1 MTAMAEQLDPFRNL
15 NIDVPR
21 AIGELF
27 DGDVGLEDFE
37 MERRPAAEV
46 QMVIEQ
52 VWRQYEPFID
62 PGALAGLPAD
72 EIQDRVA
79 ALTDAEF
86 AKRAVSWI
94 HEGLPAVIL
103 AVCDPDALLHE
114 YHIGDGQRRLALAAG
129 LGLETIAVVILKRKT
144 ARR

>member
-1 MTAMAEQLDPFRNL
+1 MNAMVEPLDPFRNL
-15 NIDVPR
+15 KIDVPR

-27 DGDVGLEDFE
+27 AGEVSLEDFE

-52 VWRQYEPFID
+52 VWRQYEPFVD
-62 PGALAGLPAD
+62 PGVLAGLTPA
-72 EIQDRVA
+72 EIQDRVT

-94 HEGLPAVIL
+94 HDGLPAVVL

-114 YHIGDGQRRLALAAG
+114 YRIGDGQRRLALAAG
-129 LGLETIAVVILKRKT
+129 LGLESIAVVILKRKSE
-144 ARR
+144 RR

>member
-1 MTAMAEQLDPFRNL
+1 MVEPLDPYRNL

-27 DGDVGLEDFE
+27 EGEIGLDDFE
-37 MERRPAAEV
+37 MERRPSAEV

-52 VWRQYEPFID
+52 VWRHYEPFVD
-62 PGALAGLPAD
+62 PGTLAGLSAV
-72 EIQDRVA
+72 EIQDRVT

-86 AKRAVSWI
+86 AKRAVGWVQ
-94 HEGLPAVIL
+94 EGLPAVVL
-103 AVCDPDALLHE
+103 AVCNPDDLLHE
-114 YHIGDGQRRLALAAG
+114 YRIGDGQRRLALAAG
-129 LGLETIAVVILKRKT
+129 LGLESIAVVILKPKT